1 VFHIF
6 SREIFASR
14 IKELRQTKGLSQAAF
29 GKNFGLTK
37 QTVNDIEHLRAT
49 TTLEKLYEI
58 ADFFG
63 VTSDYLLGLSDDPAR
78 R

>member
-1 VFHIF
+1 VIHIF
-6 SREIFASR
+6 SREVFASR
-14 IKELRQTKGLSQAAF
+14 IKELRQAKGLSQSAF

-58 ADFFG
+58 AEHFDCS
-63 VTSDYLLGLSDDPAR
+63 SDYLLGLTDDPAR

>member
-1 VFHIF
+1 VSIIF

-14 IKELRQTKGLSQAAF
+14 IKALRTEKGLTQSAF
-29 GKNFGLTK
+29 GEAIGLKK
-37 QTVNDIEHLRAT
+37 QAVNDIEHCRMT

-58 ADFFG
+58 AEFLS
-63 VTSDYLLGLSDDPAR
+63 VSSDYLLGLSDERER